1 MRISSTHIHYH
12 VYASLM
18 FFGTSFCFRPTAPC
32 PVNGQHSKQHRPI
45 LLTPT
50 LQIFISTDKIPCEPS
65 FLQAEQLQGSQPFFI
80 RESLQGP
87 NPFCHPL
94 LDRPKKFP
102 VFLEV
107 RNPKLGTVL
116 WMLPHCFGQ
125 LCLTL
130 IVVRPS
136 LHPWLLISSSSTVL
150 ALVFAQ
156 LFRELS
162 TVDN

>member
-1 MRISSTHIHYH
+1 MYMHRSCFLELPFVSGPLPLVLSLDITVNSTGH
-12 VYASLM
+12 
-18 FFGTSFCFRPTAPC
+18 G
-32 PVNGQHSKQHRPI
+32 PV

-65 FLQAEQLQGSQPFFI
+65 FLQTEQLQGSQPFFI